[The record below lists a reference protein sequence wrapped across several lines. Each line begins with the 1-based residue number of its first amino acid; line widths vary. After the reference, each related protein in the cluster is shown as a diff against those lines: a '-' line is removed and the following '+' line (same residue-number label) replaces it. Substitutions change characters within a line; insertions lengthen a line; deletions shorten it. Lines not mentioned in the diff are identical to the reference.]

1 MPVSLQNIKVGST
14 YSRNRLAELWGY
26 KSFHA
31 IARGIVTPQA
41 DNKIIVFIT
50 EQKQSSSRQYVDR
63 LVGNILHTEGPDDH
77 FAEDRIASASHTGDE
92 IHLFHRVRHHTDF
105 IYCGPMTLL
114 SLDRQ
119 TTRPS
124 RFQYHIL

>member
-1 MPVSLQNIKVGST
+1 MPVSLHNIKVGST

-77 FAEDRIASASHTGDE
+77 FAEDRIASAGQTGDE
-92 IHLFHRVRHHTDF
+92 IYLFHRIRHHTDF
-105 IYCGPMTLL
+105 TYCGLMKLVD
-114 SLDRQ
+114 LDRQ

-124 RFQYHIL
+124 RFQYQVL